1 MKLIKSQ
8 MPLKKRNFTDINEI
22 DSQPKKESINDEF
35 SESDYYSNPEDESY
49 ITSNKY
55 SNN

>member
-1 MKLIKSQ
+1 